1 MYHARVTDTKV
12 TVASLRSVLIDPE
25 RNLDLVRGACS
36 RAERDGARLLLC
48 PELQLTGH
56 GAHDL
61 MAQNAEPVPDGP
73 MSRELLALSE
83 RHGLCLVVGLAE
95 LSGGVVYNSMLV
107 ADHGRYL
114 GVQRKIHMSRDE
126 YVYFGCG
133 ESVERF
139 DIGGLSFGIT
149 ICYDNNFQE
158 LSLAHAL
165 HDVDVILAPHAAR
178 RGEWPAEPDAEFLRG
193 MIELQQSGWK
203 RMHCARAVEAN
214 AYVLICNV
222 VGPATE
228 GLPGVVANHVGTVL
242 AVAPSG
248 DVIHETQVDGL
259 EDEIVTL
266 SLSANAREFN
276 RGPTRS
282 RRWGTSL
289 RILEQAFA
297 YRRDRL

>member
-1 MYHARVTDTKV
+1 MTDAKV
-12 TVASLRSVLIDPE
+12 TLASLRSGLVDTQ
-25 RNLDLVRGACS
+25 RNLQRVRDACA
-36 RAERDGARLLLC
+36 RAEADGARVLLC

-73 MSRELLALSE
+73 MSREVLALSE
-83 RHGLCLVVGLAE
+83 RHDLCLVVGLAE
-95 LSGGVVYNSMLV
+95 LSGAVVYNTMLV
-107 ADHGRYL
+107 ADRGRL
-114 GVQRKIHMSRDE
+114 VGTQRKIHMSRDE

-139 DIGGLSFGIT
+139 DIGELSFGIT

-178 RGEWPAEPDAEFLRG
+178 RGAWPAEPDAEFIRG

-203 RMHCARAVEAN
+203 RMHSARAIEAN

-222 VGPATE
+222 VGSAAE
-228 GLPGVVANHVGTVL
+228 GLSGVVANHVGTVL
-242 AVAPSG
+242 AVAPDG
-248 DVIHETQVDGL
+248 EVLYGTQVDGL

-266 SLSANAREFN
+266 QLSGSAREFN

>member
-1 MYHARVTDTKV
+1 MTKIKV
-12 TVASLRSVLIDPE
+12 TVASLRSTLTDTAQ
-25 RNLDLVRGACS
+25 NLELVREACI
-36 RAERDGARLLLC
+36 RAEADGSRLLLC

-61 MAQNAEPVPDGP
+61 MPQNAEPVPDGP
-73 MSRELLALSE
+73 MSHELLNLSKQ
-83 RHGLCLVVGLAE
+83 HSICLVVGLAE
-95 LSGGVVYNSMLV
+95 LSGSVVYNTMMV
-107 ADHGRYL
+107 ADRGYFL
-114 GVQRKIHMSRDE
+114 GKQRKIHMSRDE

-133 ESVERF
+133 EAVERF
-139 DIGGLSFGIT
+139 DIGDLSFGVT

-178 RGEWPAEPDAEFLRG
+178 RGVWPPKPDTQLIRN

-203 RMHCARAVEAN
+203 RLHATRAIDTN
-214 AYVLICNV
+214 AYVLICNA
-222 VGPATE
+222 VGSATE
-228 GLPGVVANHVGTVL
+228 GLTGVVSNHVGTVL
-242 AVAPSG
+242 AISPNG
-248 DVIHETQVDGL
+248 DVLYETQADGL
-259 EDEIVTL
+259 EDEVVTL
-266 SLSANAREFN
+266 RLDGGARGFN

-289 RILEQAFA
+289 RVLERAYA

>member
-1 MYHARVTDTKV
+1 MTDTKV
-12 TVASLRSVLIDPE
+12 TVASLRSVLIDPP
-25 RNLDLVRGACS
+25 RNLDLVRRACAH
-36 RAERDGARLLLC
+36 AERDGARLLLC

-61 MAQNAEPVPDGP
+61 MAENAEPAPDGP

-83 RHGLCLVVGLAE
+83 RHDLCLVVGLAE
-95 LSGGVVYNSMLV
+95 LSGSVVYNSMLV
-107 ADHGRYL
+107 ADRGRYL
-114 GVQRKIHMSRDE
+114 GVQRKIHLSNDE

-139 DIGGLSFGIT
+139 DIGELSFGIT

-178 RGEWPAEPDAEFLRG
+178 RGEWPAEPDAGFLRG
-193 MIELQQSGWK
+193 MIERQQSGWK
-203 RMHCARAVEAN
+203 RHHCARAAEAN

-228 GLPGVVANHVGTVL
+228 GLRGVVANHIGTVL
-242 AVAPSG
+242 AVAPNG

-266 SLSANAREFN
+266 SLSASARAFN

>member
-1 MYHARVTDTKV
+1 MENVSVTL
-12 TVASLRSVLIDPE
+12 ASLRSGLVDTN
-25 RNLDLVRGACS
+25 RNLQAVRDACA

-48 PELQLTGH
+48 PELQLNGH

-61 MAQNAEPVPDGP
+61 MIKNAEPVPNGP
-73 MSRELLALSE
+73 MSREMIALSQ
-83 RHGLCLVVGLAE
+83 RHDLCLVVGIAE
-95 LSGGVVYNSMLV
+95 LSGSVVYNTMMV
-107 ADHGRYL
+107 ADRGRYI
-114 GVQRKIHMSRDE
+114 GAQRKIYMSRDE

-139 DIGGLSFGIT
+139 DIGELSFGIT

-165 HDVDVILAPHAAR
+165 HDVDVILSPHAAR
-178 RGEWPAEPDAEFLRG
+178 LGSWPAKPDDKFIRG

-203 RMHCARAVEAN
+203 RTHAARAIEAN
-214 AYVLICNV
+214 AYVLMCNV
-222 VGPATE
+222 VGSAAD
-228 GLPGVVANHVGTVL
+228 GLSGVVANHVGTVL
-242 AVAPSG
+242 AVKPNG
-248 DVIHETQVDGL
+248 DMLYDTQVDGL

-266 SLSANAREFN
+266 SLDSNAREFN

>member
-1 MYHARVTDTKV
+1 
-12 TVASLRSVLIDPE
+12 
-25 RNLDLVRGACS
+25 
-36 RAERDGARLLLC
+36 
-48 PELQLTGH
+48 
-56 GAHDL
+56 
-61 MAQNAEPVPDGP
+61 
-73 MSRELLALSE
+73 
-83 RHGLCLVVGLAE
+83 
-95 LSGGVVYNSMLV
+95 MLV
-107 ADHGRYL
+107 ADRGRYL

-139 DIGGLSFGIT
+139 DIGELSFGIT

-178 RGEWPAEPDAEFLRG
+178 RGEWPAEPDAGFLRG

-203 RMHCARAVEAN
+203 RQHCARAIEAN

-242 AVAPSG
+242 AVAPNG

-266 SLSANAREFN
+266 SLSASAREFN